1 MPRKLFPLAMV
12 LLVVLALS
20 CGVKKEKISV
30 GQRYED
36 ARELSRNDVLNRF
49 EELFSRHQSVLIKK
63 ASMTFSGESMARK
76 KREKLPT
83 VSGVLALRRNGDLR
97 LQVFAPLIK
106 TTMADVAAREGL
118 FEIWFPKK
126 KTLYKGKIGDDLLK
140 VPLNET
146 DEETEDD
153 AEPRQNLA
161 KLRPWHITTTFFH
174 SRLGTDQSDFVVI
187 EEDSPQERYYVLHEI
202 GRAEGG
208 HPVLLQKLWLERS
221 TLNIRKKFIYNE
233 EGTTISQVIYWYPP
247 ASSAQTFPHEIYLYR
262 PIEGYRIQFRL
273 DRVDTDAE
281 LNEEMFRMI
290 VPESAKVVELSQE
303 NTR

>member
-1 MPRKLFPLAMV
+1 MSRKLVLVATALLV
-12 LLVVLALS
+12 LLALA

-36 ARELSRNDVLNRF
+36 AKELSRDEILAQF
-49 EELFSRHQSVLIKK
+49 QELFSRHQSVLIKK
-63 ASMTFSGESMARK
+63 ASMTFSGESLIRM

-146 DEETEDD
+146 NDGVESD

-174 SRLGTDQSDFVVI
+174 SPLGVNPSDFVVI

-202 GRAEGG
+202 GRTEGG
-208 HPVLLQKLWLERS
+208 YPVLRQKIWLERS

-233 EGTTISQVIYWYPP
+233 EGVTISQVIYWYPP
-247 ASSAQTFPHEIYLYR
+247 TTSGRSFPQEIFLYR

-273 DRVDTDAE
+273 DRVDADAE
-281 LNEEMFRMI
+281 LNDEMFHMT
-290 VPESAKVVELSQE
+290 VPESAKIVELSQE
-303 NTR
+303 NSR

>member
-1 MPRKLFPLAMV
+1 MFLM
-12 LLVVLALS
+12 LLSLS

-36 ARELSRNDVLNRF
+36 AKTLERTEILEVFDQILSRHR
-49 EELFSRHQSVLIKK
+49 SVLIKK

-76 KREKLPT
+76 KREKMPT
-83 VSGVLALRRNGDLR
+83 VSGVLALKRDGDLR

-140 VPLNET
+140 VPLSET
-146 DEETEDD
+146 DNEDGED

-174 SRLGTDQSDFVVI
+174 SRLGQDSDFVII
-187 EEDSPQERYYVLHEI
+187 EEDSPQERYYVLLEV
-202 GRAEGG
+202 GTADAGY
-208 HPVLLQKLWLERS
+208 PVLLQKLWLERS
-221 TLNIRKKFIYNE
+221 TLNIRKKFIFNE
-233 EGTTISQVIYWYPP
+233 EGATVSQVIYWYPP
-247 ASSAQTFPHEIYLYR
+247 DSTGSFPQEIYLYR
-262 PIEGYRIQFRL
+262 PLEGYRIQFQL
-273 DRVDTDAE
+273 DRIETDAE
-281 LNEEMFRMI
+281 LNDEMFRMI
-290 VPESAKVVELSQE
+290 VPESARIVELSQE
-303 NTR
+303 DLR